1 MTDLKVALTSEEQH
15 KKDLERLEKMRP
27 LDDDLMRELF
37 RNNIPLAQFVLRIM
51 TGKDDLVI
59 TSEET
64 QYDMERLLGARS
76 ICLDVL
82 ATDSEGRK
90 FNLEIQRADKGAT
103 PQRAR
108 YHSSAM
114 DVEFLSAKQNFDE
127 LPITYVIFVTEN
139 DVRKGNRPVYTFE
152 RADIVTGESFGDGEY
167 ILFVNGAY
175 TNQEDN
181 SDLAKLIHDFRCNDA
196 DDMYFDLMAERT
208 RYYKKS
214 PKGVSHMCKIM
225 EDMRNEAAK
234 EAERLKAIQ
243 FAINLLNRGKETF
256 EEIAEDSGLTLA
268 EVQELAEQLKPVTT

>member
-90 FNLEIQRADKGAT
+90 FNLEIQIADKGAT

>member
-1 MTDLKVALTSEEQH
+1 MTDLKAALTSEEQH
-15 KKDLERLEKMRP
+15 KKDLERLKKMRP

-90 FNLEIQRADKGAT
+90 FNLEIQRADMGAT

-114 DVEFLSAKQNFDE
+114 DIEFLSAKQNFDE

-139 DVRKGNRPVYTFE
+139 DMRKGNRPVYTFE
-152 RADIVTGESFGDGEY
+152 RADILTGESFGDGEY

-243 FAINLLNRGKETF
+243 FAINLLNRGKETI

-268 EVQELAEQLKPVTT
+268 EVQELAEQLKPVTA

>member
-1 MTDLKVALTSEEQH
+1 
-15 KKDLERLEKMRP
+15 
-27 LDDDLMRELF
+27 
-37 RNNIPLAQFVLRIM
+37 M

-82 ATDSEGRK
+82 AIDSEGRK

>member
-1 MTDLKVALTSEEQH
+1 MTDLKAALTSEEQH

-90 FNLEIQRADKGAT
+90 FNLEIQRADMGAT

-114 DVEFLSAKQNFDE
+114 DIEFLSAKQTFDE

-152 RADIVTGESFGDGEY
+152 RADILTGESFGDGEY

-234 EAERLKAIQ
+234 EAETQEKIR
-243 FAINLLNRGKETF
+243 
-256 EEIAEDSGLTLA
+256 IALRMLSDGTLTNEQIAMFTALPI
-268 EVQELAEQLKPVTT
+268 EKIEELAEQLKPVTA

>member
-196 DDMYFDLMAERT
+196 DDMYFDLM
-208 RYYKKS
+208 
-214 PKGVSHMCKIM
+214 SHMCKIM

>member
-1 MTDLKVALTSEEQH
+1 
-15 KKDLERLEKMRP
+15 
-27 LDDDLMRELF
+27 
-37 RNNIPLAQFVLRIM
+37 
-51 TGKDDLVI
+51 
-59 TSEET
+59 
-64 QYDMERLLGARS
+64 
-76 ICLDVL
+76 
-82 ATDSEGRK
+82 
-90 FNLEIQRADKGAT
+90 
-103 PQRAR
+103 
-108 YHSSAM
+108 M

>member
-37 RNNIPLAQFVLRIM
+37 RNNIPLVQFVLRIM

>member
-127 LPITYVIFVTEN
+127 LPITYVVFVTEN

>member
-1 MTDLKVALTSEEQH
+1 MADLITTLTPEEQH

-51 TGKDDLVI
+51 TGKNDLVI

-64 QYDMERLLGARS
+64 QYDLEHLLGARS

-90 FNLEIQRADKGAT
+90 FNLEIQRADRGAT

-114 DVEFLSAKQNFDE
+114 DVEFLSAKQDFDE

-152 RADIVTGESFGDGEY
+152 RADTLTGESFGDGEY
-167 ILFVNGAY
+167 ILFINGAY
-175 TNQEDN
+175 TNKEDN
-181 SDLAKLIHDFRCNDA
+181 SDLAKLIHDFGCNNA

-214 PKGVSHMCKIM
+214 PKGVSHMCKLM

-234 EAERLKAIQ
+234 EAETQEKIKIALRMLEEGTLSYEKIAI
-243 FAINLLNRGKETF
+243 FTELSVET
-256 EEIAEDSGLTLA
+256 I
-268 EVQELAEQLKPVTT
+268 QELAAQISSVNA